1 MAMQNRHDG
10 EPQGRL
16 LLVDG
21 DEKHAQ
27 LVAETLA
34 QSLGHGVSITVA
46 AGGKQAA
53 ELLRDTGFDI
63 ILADLSCLSD
73 LSERSDDAVA
83 RLVRL
88 SDGALF
94 VAVSDGASVSAA
106 VGAMRAGAHDYGVKP
121 VNGPAMAGRIGELAQ
136 RMASRAVSL

>member
-1 MAMQNRHDG
+1 MAMHNRHDG

-21 DEKHAQ
+21 DETHARQ
-27 LVAETLA
+27 VADTLA

-63 ILADLSCLSD
+63 ILADLSCLGD
-73 LSERSDDAVA
+73 LSERCDDAVA

-94 VAVSDGASVSAA
+94 VVVSDGASVSAA
-106 VGAMRAGAHDYGVKP
+106 VGAMRAGAHDYVVKP
-121 VNGPAMAGRIGELAQ
+121 VNGPAMA
-136 RMASRAVSL
+136 